1 MPPWTLSD
9 PYHDFDGMEDELQA
23 IVDKQGAGLTG
34 DELTFVVFGSY
45 LPAGNY
51 EECCTYLPAAFN
63 YLRTGTD
70 RCLAQMWEHLFHI
83 WVPQHIHELR
93 RDGRLEP
100 VIAEL
105 RSIFHERLD
114 AWLNGGTSAD
124 MACNMESWCLD
135 FLCSALVAE
144 DHEPLLEKLH
154 NGGVH
159 ARMLFLAIH
168 PVNEPF
174 FHHMSEDNADC
185 YCREEVVAERILRLR
200 PESRLRSFL
209 ELLQSDVLEWRMES
223 HTRQELFEYWSG
235 VLKHADEA
243 TAHLPGGPAC
253 PEV

>member
-23 IVDKQGAGLTG
+23 IVAKQGAGLTG
-34 DELTFVVFGSY
+34 DELTFVVFGCY

-70 RCLAQMWEHLFHI
+70 RCLAQMWEHLFLI

-105 RSIFHERLD
+105 RSIFRERLD
-114 AWLNGGTSAD
+114 AWLNSGTSAG

-253 PEV
+253 PAV